1 MARVEG
7 GNGVHNK
14 QRKEVSMTK
23 KGEVLKRKHLKSKD
37 EKVWEIVQKWYEPH
51 RHDRSKRWIY
61 RNKVNRIMPMGER
74 SFYRSL
80 ARHRER
86 LLKAKEED
94 EERID

>member
-1 MARVEG
+1 MERLEG
-7 GNGVHNK
+7 GNGVCNK
-14 QRKEVSMTK
+14 QRKEVSMIK

-37 EKVWEIVQKWYEPH
+37 QKVWEIVEEWYEPH

-61 RNKVNRIMPMGER
+61 RNKVSRVIPMSER

-80 ARHRER
+80 ARHKRS
-86 LLKAKEED
+86 LLKAKED

>member
-1 MARVEG
+1 MARVED
-7 GNGVHNK
+7 GNGVCNK
-14 QRKEVSMTK
+14 QRKEVSMIK

-37 EKVWEIVQKWYEPH
+37 QKVWEIVEEWYEPH

-61 RNKVNRIMPMGER
+61 RNKVNRVIPMSER

-80 ARHRER
+80 ARHKRR

-94 EERID
+94 VERID

>member
-1 MARVEG
+1 MARLEG
-7 GNGVHNK
+7 GNGVYKK

-37 EKVWEIVQKWYEPH
+37 EKVWEIVEEWYEPH

-61 RNKVNRIMPMGER
+61 RNKVSRVIPMSER

-80 ARHRER
+80 ARHKRS
-86 LLKAKEED
+86 LLKAKED

>member
-1 MARVEG
+1 MEG
-7 GNGVHNK
+7 GNGVYNK

-80 ARHRER
+80 ARHRKR
-86 LLKAKEED
+86 LLEAKEEAG
-94 EERID
+94 ERID